1 METSEPVRLTN
12 NGNAGAKFKFMV
24 NDRRLFVAIP
34 EEGEVSAGGFLDVKI
49 VYKPTIAN
57 FTGTNSAV

>member
-1 METSEPVRLTN
+1 
-12 NGNAGAKFKFMV
+12 MV